1 MHKKISGVI
10 LNFEE
15 RVNAKN
21 AAIAKNG
28 QTKEEQ
34 ENAVPEQAA
43 QKAETVTTKTEANTP
58 VENVSKAEVNTP
70 KAEATKTEEKTI
82 NASSENITDEVGKEN
97 LNFDE
102 MINLISQIE
111 DEDEKKA
118 KMKKLLEALYN
129 LIG

>member
-34 ENAVPEQAA
+34 ENAIPEQAA
-43 QKAETVTTKTEANTP
+43 PKAETATTKTEANTP

-82 NASSENITDEVGKEN
+82 NASSEK
-97 LNFDE
+97 
-102 MINLISQIE
+102 
-111 DEDEKKA
+111 
-118 KMKKLLEALYN
+118 YN
-129 LIG
+129 R